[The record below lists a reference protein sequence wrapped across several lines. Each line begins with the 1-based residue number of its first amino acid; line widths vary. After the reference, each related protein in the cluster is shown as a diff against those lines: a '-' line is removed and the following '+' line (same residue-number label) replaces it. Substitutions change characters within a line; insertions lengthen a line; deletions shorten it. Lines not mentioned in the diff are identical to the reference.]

1 MDGALRSRSQN
12 ARGRMTLSFSTQLG
26 AVILTWRIIL
36 TTIGPSERSV
46 PFRRLVGVV
55 QRAALLGEL

>member
-12 ARGRMTLSFSTQLG
+12 AGGRMTLSFFSQLG

-36 TTIGPSERSV
+36 TTGPSERSA